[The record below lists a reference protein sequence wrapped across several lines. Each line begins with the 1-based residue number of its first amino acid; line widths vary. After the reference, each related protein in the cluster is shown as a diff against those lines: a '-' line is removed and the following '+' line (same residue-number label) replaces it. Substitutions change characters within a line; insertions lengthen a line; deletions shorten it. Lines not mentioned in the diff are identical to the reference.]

1 MVKSERRPA
10 AVIQGSSSI
19 AETIVHP
26 CTPASATERTKP
38 AAENPQQKTR
48 RTQPSVHTEMPTTKQ
63 NAERAQQRADPDQ
76 RVTELRLNS
85 LANQVTA
92 KGSESHRWQPAR
104 LQLELSTTDIHR

>member
-1 MVKSERRPA
+1 M
-10 AVIQGSSSI
+10 IQGSSSI

-26 CTPASATERTKP
+26 CTPASITEHTKP
-38 AAENPQQKTR
+38 AAEIKTR
-48 RTQPSVHTEMPTTKQ
+48 ITQPSVHTEMPTTKQ
-63 NAERAQQRADPDQ
+63 NVERAQQRADPDQ

-104 LQLELSTTDIHR
+104 LQL